1 MFADSLSRE
10 SQTQWRPRET
20 VWFIDRV
27 KTGSIGRIQE
37 IPCRCVAWNS
47 GDDSEMQYSQLF
59 HFFKDGLLFSYFEY
73 HGTDYA
79 ADMARM
85 AADQKTQEWWAIMM
99 PMQRPLETR
108 AKDEWW
114 ATMEEVFHLE

>member
-1 MFADSLSRE
+1 
-10 SQTQWRPRET
+10 
-20 VWFIDRV
+20 
-27 KTGSIGRIQE
+27 
-37 IPCRCVAWNS
+37 VAWNS